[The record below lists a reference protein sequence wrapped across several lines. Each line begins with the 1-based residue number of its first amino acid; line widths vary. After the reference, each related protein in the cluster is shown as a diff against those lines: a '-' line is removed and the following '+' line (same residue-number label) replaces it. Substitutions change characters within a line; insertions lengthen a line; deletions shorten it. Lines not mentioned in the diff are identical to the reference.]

1 MLEAARSPAN
11 GNFAVADPKRCRVRR
26 SRRGGRSPLSVR
38 SGTIE
43 PTLGFAVR
51 SRFWKGCAALPH
63 KLRHV
68 FGLAGL
74 ASLLGGEPSLA
85 QGWPDWADDL
95 FGTGR
100 PAMRP
105 ELRRDLDRPPP
116 TEPRERSLP
125 SAGDLRNG
133 GARPEIAPVAPP
145 IVAFAHDFA
154 ANSIVIDT
162 GARALYYVLPNQQA
176 YHYPISVG
184 REGFNWTGT
193 ETISR
198 KQAWPDWYPPPEMRE
213 RDPRLPEK
221 MTGGLKNPL
230 GAMALYLGN
239 SLYRIHGTNDVKSIG
254 QAQSSGC
261 FRMLN
266 SAVLHLAAIAE
277 VGTSVTVVSGL
288 PPRRETPRTPEAAV
302 SDQPRAALQG
312 PPRAGTA
319 PTQAA
324 EPLPDYRSLRD
335 YALQRR

>member
-1 MLEAARSPAN
+1 LQ
-11 GNFAVADPKRCRVRR
+11 
-26 SRRGGRSPLSVR
+26 
-38 SGTIE
+38 
-43 PTLGFAVR
+43 
-51 SRFWKGCAALPH
+51 H
-63 KLRHV
+63 KLTHV
-68 FGLAGL
+68 IGLAGL
-74 ASLLGGEPSLA
+74 ASLLGGQPSLA
-85 QGWPDWADDL
+85 QGWPAWADDL

-105 ELRRDLDRPPP
+105 ELRRDLDRPPRP
-116 TEPRERSLP
+116 EPGERSLP
-125 SAGDLRNG
+125 AAGDLRDG

-145 IVAFAHDFA
+145 IVAFDHDFA

-162 GARALYYVLPNQQA
+162 GARALYYVLPDKQA
-176 YHYPISVG
+176 YRYPISVG

-198 KQAWPDWYPPPEMRE
+198 KQAWPDWYPPAEMRE
-213 RDPRLPEK
+213 RDPKLPEK

-266 SAVLHLAAIAE
+266 AAVLHLAAIAE
-277 VGTSVTVVSGL
+277 VGTSVAVVSGL
-288 PPRRETPRTPEAAV
+288 PAHHEAPRAPEAAA
-302 SDQPRAALQG
+302 SGQPRAALQG
-312 PPRAGTA
+312 ASGAGT
-319 PTQAA
+319 PPPEAA
-324 EPLPDYRSLRD
+324 EPLPDYRTLRD